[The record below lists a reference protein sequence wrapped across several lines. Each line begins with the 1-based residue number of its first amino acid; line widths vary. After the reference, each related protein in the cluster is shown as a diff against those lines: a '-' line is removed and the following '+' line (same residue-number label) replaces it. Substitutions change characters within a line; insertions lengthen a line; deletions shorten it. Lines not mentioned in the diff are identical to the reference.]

1 MSLMTA
7 EKLQAIVE
15 AALMVAGQ
23 PLTIAALQNLF
34 NEDERPN
41 NADIKAALAGIRE
54 RHEHSGIELHEVA
67 SGYRL
72 QAKTELSPWLA
83 KLWEERAPRYS
94 RAFLETLAIIAY
106 KQPITRAEIE
116 EIRGVTVSSNIM
128 KTLSERE
135 WIRLVGFRDT
145 PGKPAI
151 YGTTKT
157 FLDHFG
163 LASLSA
169 LPTLAEFK
177 DMQTHDA
184 ELQVQLAIENSD
196 IGPDDSEVIPAERD
210 AIVAEENNE
219 TTAETAEAET
229 TETAEAT
236 DAEAVETT
244 ASSETE
250 SAEADFETSS
260 DDTEEDEIENDEID
274 AEDDSEIE
282 AELEEETELEA
293 EAAHES
299 QQAASTTVTNIDA
312 HDELNQANASE
323 VEEDFDE
330 ADLALA
336 QS

>member
-7 EKLQAIVE
+7 EKLQSIVE

-34 NEDERPN
+34 NEDERPA

-54 RHEHSGIELHEVA
+54 RHQDSGIELHEVA

-116 EIRGVTVSSNIM
+116 EIRGVTVSSNIV

-145 PGKPAI
+145 PGKPAL

-157 FLDHFG
+157 FLDHFN
-163 LASLSA
+163 LASLSD

-196 IGPDDSEVIPAERD
+196 IGPDNSEVIPEEREAVIADTAITEHAEM
-210 AIVAEENNE
+210 
-219 TTAETAEAET
+219 TAEAEIT
-229 TETAEAT
+229 
-236 DAEAVETT
+236 VEIEE
-244 ASSETE
+244 SSLMSTQEE
-250 SAEADFETSS
+250 SHASAEEEHL
-260 DDTEEDEIENDEID
+260 DD
-274 AEDDSEIE
+274 
-282 AELEEETELEA
+282 
-293 EAAHES
+293 
-299 QQAASTTVTNIDA
+299 
-312 HDELNQANASE
+312 
-323 VEEDFDE
+323 